1 MGYKPP
7 FGEGELYS
15 VNLRSIRKWIENNKS
30 RIKAKPNQT
39 VLYSGRIYD
48 LDVLPDLPKE
58 DRDSFKGT
66 PVWMSI
72 EKHRKLHKDRDISFD
87 YQTLEQVLKS
97 IRDHPVLVDK
107 DHHEQEFSNAHEF
120 FASIKSH
127 AKLLPNAKGV
137 YQESWDRLSEV
148 FAGNAEGDIHILDGL
163 ADDFRKL
170 DKQKILLRKELD
182 ALLKNTKLS
191 TAGKAV
197 LLKKMTK
204 YGELFD
210 HQYTKLIK
218 QLDEATAGLTRPM
231 KR

>member
-7 FGEGELYS
+7 LSEGELYS
-15 VNLRSIRKWIENNKS
+15 LNLKSIRKWIADNKG

-48 LDVLPDLPKE
+48 LDVLADLPKE

-72 EKHRKLHKDRDISFD
+72 EKHRKLHKDRDVPFD
-87 YQTLEQVLKS
+87 YQTLEEVLKS

-107 DHHEQEFSNAHEF
+107 DHQQQRFGNAYDF
-120 FASIKSH
+120 FASVKSQT
-127 AKLLPNAKGV
+127 KLLPNAKGV
-137 YQESWDRLSEV
+137 DHESWDRLSET
-148 FAGNAEGDIHILDGL
+148 FAANAQGDIHILDGL
-163 ADDFRKL
+163 ADDFGKL
-170 DKQKILLRKELD
+170 DKQKVLLEKELD

-191 TAGKAV
+191 TAGKTV

-210 HQYTKLIK
+210 HRYRKLIQ
-218 QLDEATAGLTRPM
+218 QLDEATASLTRPL